1 MWELMQPRKIRRLAY
16 KSSSSFDCFDLRC
29 LSFFHHRPSFFF
41 LRRWWFDFSLSPFV
55 VRVIR
60 IHWPSLSL
68 VVSLPLLS
76 AKRIRSYK
84 MIDHLSERR
93 TAAPFACRIMRRFP
107 SYRTSFPGM
116 RASSACRR
124 VPPGRRCRA
133 AWRTATRSTWP
144 ASSSCLSCI
153 RCGRRR
159 ETSVNILQS
168 FQQSKMALT
177 RCRRSLAS
185 PSRPPRRHSSARRS
199 SGATARCFR
208 RRAQAR
214 RSRS

>member
-93 TAAPFACRIMRRFP
+93 TAAPFACRIRDHVHMMSAKFLGFLTP
-107 SYRTSFPGM
+107 SLP
-116 RASSACRR
+116 
-124 VPPGRRCRA
+124 
-133 AWRTATRSTWP
+133 
-144 ASSSCLSCI
+144 LSKFVQFSI
-153 RCGRRR
+153 
-159 ETSVNILQS
+159 TP
-168 FQQSKMALT
+168 
-177 RCRRSLAS
+177 S
-185 PSRPPRRHSSARRS
+185 PSWTSYCPS
-199 SGATARCFR
+199 
-208 RRAQAR
+208 
-214 RSRS
+214 

>member
-1 MWELMQPRKIRRLAY
+1 MIPNETLAQSGKLLSRGVGVGARATSEDPKIA
-16 KSSSSFDCFDLRC
+16 SSSFDCFDLRC
-29 LSFFHHRPSFFF
+29 MSFFRHRPSFF
-41 LRRWWFDFSLSPFV
+41 LRRWFDFSLIPFV

-144 ASSSCLSCI
+144 ASSSCPSCS
-153 RCGRRR
+153 RCKRRDVT
-159 ETSVNILQS
+159 E
-168 FQQSKMALT
+168 
-177 RCRRSLAS
+177 SL
-185 PSRPPRRHSSARRS
+185 
-199 SGATARCFR
+199 
-208 RRAQAR
+208 
-214 RSRS
+214 

>member
-1 MWELMQPRKIRRLAY
+1 MQPRKIRRLAY

-124 VPPGRRCRA
+124 VPLGRRCRA

-153 RCGRRR
+153 HCGRRR

-168 FQQSKMALT
+168 SQQSKMALT
-177 RCRRSLAS
+177 RCRRSLAF

-199 SGATARCFR
+199 SGATARCSR